1 MASMY
6 VMPANAFLE
15 SYNITSISFSIMSKT
30 EIINTL
36 VQFYNNNSF
45 LIGILGKMFCIPSAV
60 YGVYAFVRDCRY
72 KKVELTVGSFE
83 IRRKDLD
90 AQNVTNVVSAMFY
103 DGGRVPD
110 DIRCEIIKATMP
122 KVKKIQKI

>member
-1 MASMY
+1 
-6 VMPANAFLE
+6 
-15 SYNITSISFSIMSKT
+15 MSKL
-30 EIINTL
+30 EVINTL
-36 VQFYNNNSF
+36 VQFYNNNSS

-72 KKVELTVGSFE
+72 KKIELAVGSFE

-122 KVKKIQKI
+122 KVRKAQKRPYNLGKGN